1 MAKSIQKW
9 TIGSLTVAFGLKR
22 TLENYLFLDDLMDVS
37 KETITTEEV
46 RLLEKLRIPLLKN
59 FLSWNEET
67 LKMKF
72 ISLLLHQV
80 QYDNDDIQVLYDAE
94 IKGKVDSI
102 SLKAIADFTV
112 ARTVEDVVQTPYF
125 YFHEYKRKKNNAD
138 DPIAQVLIP
147 SLIAQS
153 QNNDN
158 QPILGCY
165 VIGELWYF
173 MVLHGKEYAI
183 GKGLD
188 ATDIDGLS
196 HIFLILKK
204 IKTIIWQRYKQ

>member
-1 MAKSIQKW
+1 MAKTTQKW
-9 TIGSLTVAFGLKR
+9 TTGSLTVAFGLKR

-37 KETITTEEV
+37 KESITTDELRVLEE
-46 RLLEKLRIPLLKN
+46 LRIPLLKN
-59 FLSWNEET
+59 YLSWNEET

-94 IKGKVDSI
+94 IKGKVDTI
-102 SLKAIADFTV
+102 NLKAIADFTV

-196 HIFLILKK
+196 HIFLILRK
-204 IKTIIWQRYKQ
+204 IKTIIWQRYS

>member
-37 KETITTEEV
+37 KEIITIEEV
-46 RLLEKLRIPLLKN
+46 RRLEELRIPLLKN

-72 ISLLLHQV
+72 ISLLLHHV
-80 QYDNDDIQVLYDAE
+80 QYDNDDIQALYDAE

-138 DPIAQVLIP
+138 DPIAQVLVP

-188 ATDIDGLS
+188 ATNIDGLT

>member
-1 MAKSIQKW
+1 MSKTTQKW
-9 TIGSLTVAFGLKR
+9 TTGSLTVAFGLKR

-37 KETITTEEV
+37 KESITTDEV

-94 IKGKVDSI
+94 IKGKVDTI
-102 SLKAIADFTV
+102 NLKAIADFTV
-112 ARTVEDVVQTPYF
+112 ARTVEDVIQTPYF

-183 GKGLD
+183 AKGLD

-196 HIFLILKK
+196 HIFLILRK
-204 IKTIIWQRYKQ
+204 IKAIIWQRYK

>member
-1 MAKSIQKW
+1 
-9 TIGSLTVAFGLKR
+9 
-22 TLENYLFLDDLMDVS
+22 
-37 KETITTEEV
+37 
-46 RLLEKLRIPLLKN
+46 
-59 FLSWNEET
+59 
-67 LKMKF
+67 MKF

-102 SLKAIADFTV
+102 NLKAIADFTV

-188 ATDIDGLS
+188 ATNIDGLS
-196 HIFLILKK
+196 HIFKILRK
-204 IKTIIWQRYKQ
+204 IKTIIWQRYN